1 MIAFNQSINLASSE
15 LIMVVLFLRRKSCFD
30 RALKFNFD
38 FDMYAFTNFLETA
51 LINAVM
57 EGESETERQ
66 TKGGEEFLIQVLVPK
81 KDCSLDAVVYR
92 VARISPKLRLSVIL
106 S

>member
-1 MIAFNQSINLASSE
+1 MHS
-15 LIMVVLFLRRKSCFD
+15 
-30 RALKFNFD
+30 
-38 FDMYAFTNFLETA
+38 FTNFLETA

-57 EGESETERQ
+57 EGETERQ

-81 KDCSLDAVVYR
+81 KDCSLDSVVYR
-92 VARISPKLRLSVIL
+92 VAMISPKWRLSVIF